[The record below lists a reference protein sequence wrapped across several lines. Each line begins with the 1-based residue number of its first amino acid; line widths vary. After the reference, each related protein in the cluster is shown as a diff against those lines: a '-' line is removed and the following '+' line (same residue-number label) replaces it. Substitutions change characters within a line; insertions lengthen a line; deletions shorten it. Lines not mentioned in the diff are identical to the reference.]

1 MARLV
6 QFTNN
11 AKSRLAANITASATT
26 LSVTPGDG
34 AKFPSLTGSAYFYC
48 TLVKADGTAEIVKVT
63 GRSTDTF
70 TIQRAVEPINAAQT
84 AYAFSAGD
92 RIEIRLTTLGLVGE
106 LDRIEELALISV
118 STKTSNY
125 TVTEADLHS
134 LVKVNTTAGNVT
146 ITLPQIT
153 SLNADFDLLV
163 VKLTGDTNTVTVAA
177 SGSDVINGSTAYT
190 LAVQHQCAW
199 LVSDRSTNTWQAIN
213 SGPVAGNNVVVNT
226 FTGNGTQTAFTMTS
240 SPGIKENTL
249 LYVGGV
255 YQGKAN
261 YSVSGT
267 TLTISAAPANG
278 VPIEIVF
285 AQPIAISAPGDN
297 TVKTASIQDLAVTTT
312 KIANGA
318 ITSEKLAAG
327 AQSITDGSVS
337 TAKLADGAV
346 TSAKMA
352 AGAAASNLG
361 TYVRT
366 VNGQSGAV
374 TVATG
379 GVTSVDTVTGAVV
392 LANLAAFAQ
401 SAGSIG
407 HKKLPGGIMLQWG
420 YTSIASSTTSV
431 NFPTPFKTACYS
443 VGLTGIKAGSTG
455 GIGSSLVL
463 SVAPNT
469 GGFSASSPTSF
480 DGFFWI
486 AIGDW

>member
-11 AKSRLAANITASATT
+11 AKSRLAANITSSATT

-48 TLVKADGTAEIVKVT
+48 TLVKTDGTAEIIKVT
-63 GRSTDTF
+63 ARSTDTL

-92 RIEIRLTTLGLVGE
+92 RIEIRLTTMGLVGE
-106 LDRIEELALISV
+106 LDRIEEIALISV
-118 STKTSNY
+118 ATKSADY
-125 TVTEADLHS
+125 TVTEADIHS
-134 LVKVNTTAGNVT
+134 LIKVNTTSANKT
-146 ITLPQIT
+146 ITLPQIST
-153 SLNADFDLLV
+153 LNADFDLLI
-163 VKLTGDTNTVTVAA
+163 VKLTGDTNTVIIAA
-177 SGSDVINGSTAYT
+177 SGTDVINGSTTYT

-213 SGPVAGNNVVVNT
+213 SGPVAGNNVVVNS
-226 FTGNGTQTAFTMTS
+226 FTGTGSQTAFTLTS
-240 SPGIKENTL
+240 APGIKENTL
-249 LYVGGV
+249 VYVGGA
-255 YQGKAN
+255 YQAKAN

-267 TLTISAAPANG
+267 TLTLSTAPANA

-312 KIANGA
+312 KIANGS

-327 AQSITDGSVS
+327 AQSVTDGSIS
-337 TAKLADGAV
+337 TVKLADAAV

-374 TVATG
+374 TVAS
-379 GVTSVDTVTGAVV
+379 GVSSVDGATGAVS
-392 LANLAAFAQ
+392 LSALSSFAKTLGAN
-401 SAGSIG
+401 GSQT
-407 HKKLPGGIMLQWG
+407 LPSGLIIKWG
-420 YTSIASSTTSV
+420 YAAISAATVAIT
-431 NFPTPFKTACYS
+431 FPTAFPNACYS
-443 VGLTGIKAGSTG
+443 VVALTNQPG
-455 GIGSSLVL
+455 
-463 SVAPNT
+463 NT
-469 GGFSASSPTSF
+469 GGVGSSPTVNSGPTATGVTF
-480 DGFFWI
+480 SVVSTWAGIFWI
-486 AIGDW
+486 AIGS

>member
-1 MARLV
+1 MRLV

-26 LSVTPGDG
+26 LSVTPGEG

-48 TLVKADGTAEIVKVT
+48 TLVKTDGTAEIIKVT
-63 GRSTDTF
+63 GRSSDTF

-92 RIEIRLTTLGLVGE
+92 RIEIRLTTMGLVGE

-118 STKTSNY
+118 ATKSADY
-125 TVTEADLHS
+125 TVVEGDIHS
-134 LVKVNTTAGNVT
+134 LIKVNTTGGNRT

-153 SLNADFDLLV
+153 TLNADFDLLV

-177 SGSDVINGSTAYT
+177 SGADVINGSTTYT

-226 FTGNGTQTAFTMTS
+226 FTGTGSQTAFTLTS
-240 SPGIKENTL
+240 APGIKENTL

-255 YQGKAN
+255 YQAKAN

-267 TLTISAAPANG
+267 TLTISPAPPNG

-285 AQPIAISAPGDN
+285 AQPIPISAPGDN

-327 AQSITDGSVS
+327 AQSVTDGSIS

-352 AGAAASNLG
+352 AGAAATNLG

-366 VNGQSGAV
+366 VNGQSGNV
-374 TVATG
+374 TVSTG
-379 GVTSVDTVTGAVV
+379 GVTSVDTIAGAVV

-401 SAGSIG
+401 SPGSIG
-407 HKKLPGGIMLQWG
+407 YKKLPGGIMIQWG
-420 YTSIASSTTSV
+420 YMPVSSGSTSV
-431 NFPTPFKTACYS
+431 SFFTPFKSTCYAVS
-443 VGLTGIKAGSTG
+443 FGSLSNGSTG
-455 GIGSSLVL
+455 GTDRAVGL
-463 SVAPNT
+463 SASPNA
-469 GGFSASSPTSF
+469 GGFTATTPTGH

>member
-1 MARLV
+1 MRLV

-48 TLVKADGTAEIVKVT
+48 TLVKADGTAEIIKVT

-70 TIQRAVEPINAAQT
+70 TIQRAVEPINSAQT

-92 RIEIRLTTLGLVGE
+92 RIEIRLTTMGLVGE

-118 STKTSNY
+118 ATKVANY
-125 TVTEADLHS
+125 TVTENDLHS
-134 LVKVNTTAGNVT
+134 LIKVNTTDGNKI

-153 SLNADFDLLV
+153 TLNADFDLLV
-163 VKLTGDTNTVTVAA
+163 VKLTGDTNVVTVAA
-177 SGSDVINGSTAYT
+177 SGSDVINGSTTYT

-255 YQGKAN
+255 YQAKAN

-267 TLTISAAPANG
+267 TLTISAAPPNG
-278 VPIEIVF
+278 TPIEIVF

-361 TYVRT
+361 TYVKT

-379 GVTSVDTVTGAVV
+379 GVSSVDTIAGAVV

-407 HKKLPGGIMLQWG
+407 YKKLPGGIMVQWG
-420 YTSIASSTTSV
+420 YSTVAGNTTSV
-431 NFPTPFKTACYS
+431 SFITGFKTACYAVTFAS
-443 VGLTGIKAGSTG
+443 LAIGDTG
-455 GIGSSLVL
+455 GVDNNVALSQTPSSAGF
-463 SVAPNT
+463 VATTPT
-469 GGFSASSPTSF
+469 GHN
-480 DGFFWI
+480 GFFWM